1 MNTDQFDVSMIYTL
15 GSVSLIVGWLWRAST
30 SFHVEA
36 PQSELTIT
44 YSHVE
49 QSTVRSYK
57 RGFIPRKNI
66 STCVKESYK

>member
-36 PQSELTIT
+36 PQSELTINDVANLT
-44 YSHVE
+44 SQINATAITNGTDCSVWGTGGDHL
-49 QSTVRSYK
+49 
-57 RGFIPRKNI
+57 
-66 STCVKESYK
+66 